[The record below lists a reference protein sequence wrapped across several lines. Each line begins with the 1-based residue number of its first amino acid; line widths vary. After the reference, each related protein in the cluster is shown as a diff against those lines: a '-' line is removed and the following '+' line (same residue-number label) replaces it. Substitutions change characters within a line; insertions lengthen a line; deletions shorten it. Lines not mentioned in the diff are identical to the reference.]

1 MDGVDLSLASPK
13 VSSSPPEQKMKDILH
28 DLEEIQ
34 EKLRENFTQKGALEE
49 QTQGEL
55 MLFGRGGL
63 IMEAGPVSH
72 GFLLREQDLWA
83 QLRVPWDV
91 NEEGVGWAI
100 FVAGCVF
107 GPDWRCDVTQALNR
121 QKLIF

>member
-1 MDGVDLSLASPK
+1 MASPK

-72 GFLLREQDLWA
+72 GFLLREQDL
-83 QLRVPWDV
+83 
-91 NEEGVGWAI
+91 
-100 FVAGCVF
+100 
-107 GPDWRCDVTQALNR
+107 
-121 QKLIF
+121 